1 MTINPVVLILESNNY
16 FCLVIIVVYIPE
28 FPKIYYQSLARRL
41 SFMFQTDKI
50 LSRCESSYYA
60 LIGRHKMIFSSLF
73 SLQSKMSSTDIP
85 IYRIYFVTTNH
96 SIRIHSDKQLDHEV
110 ILTEN
115 YWNTRQNAIAY
126 LRRTFSR
133 IDSRTIPHKIVRAI
147 AECLEDNFE
156 NCLDDS
162 FI

>member
-1 MTINPVVLILESNNY
+1 
-16 FCLVIIVVYIPE
+16 
-28 FPKIYYQSLARRL
+28 
-41 SFMFQTDKI
+41 
-50 LSRCESSYYA
+50 
-60 LIGRHKMIFSSLF
+60 
-73 SLQSKMSSTDIP
+73 MSSTDIP

-156 NCLDDS
+156 NCLDH
-162 FI
+162 